1 MYQRDKKGR
10 ELMEKHSRVYAEIDL
25 DAIRYNMEQMKQR
38 VGADA
43 QFIAVVKTDG
53 YGHGAI
59 PIAQM
64 LEKDP
69 SVWGYATATLEEA
82 VDLHHAGIQ
91 KPTIVLGCV
100 FPDQYET
107 MIREEVRATVYTM
120 EMAKEMSEM
129 AERLGKDAYF
139 HIKID
144 TGMERL
150 GFSVTEES
158 ADIIAEIEKLPHVK
172 LEGMFTH
179 FAKADELD
187 KTFSEEQ
194 YRKFVWMRNE
204 VEKRGISISQY
215 HCDNS
220 AGIIDFP
227 QWKQNLVRAGIA
239 LYGLY
244 PSEEVKKETVDL
256 KPALRLISH
265 VSFVKEV
272 EPGASIS
279 YGGTFTADKKMK
291 VATIPVGYGDGYAR
305 GLSNR
310 GEVLIRGKRAR
321 ILGRV
326 CMDQFMVD
334 VTDIPDTVFMDEV
347 VLIGRDGDDEITVE
361 ELSEICGRFN
371 YEFVCCL
378 GKRIPRVYKGSNLL
392 EK

>member
-179 FAKADELD
+179 FAKADEKD
-187 KTFSEEQ
+187 KTFSEKQYEKFLWMKEAVEQ
-194 YRKFVWMRNE
+194 
-204 VEKRGISISQY
+204 RGVQISRF

-220 AGIIDFP
+220 AGM
-227 QWKQNLVRAGIA
+227 Q
-239 LYGLY
+239 
-244 PSEEVKKETVDL
+244 L
-256 KPALRLISH
+256 KPALRLVSH

-272 EPGASIS
+272 AKGVSIS
-279 YGGTFTADKKMK
+279 YGGTFTAEKNLK

-305 GLSNR
+305 GLSNQAD
-310 GEVLIRGKRAR
+310 VLIHGKRAR

-326 CMDQFMVD
+326 CMDQFMAD
-334 VTDIPDTVFMDEV
+334 VTDIPDVKFMDEV
-347 VLIGRDGDDEITVE
+347 VLIGKSGEEEITVE
-361 ELSEICGRFN
+361 ELSELSGRFN

-378 GKRIPRVYKGSNLL
+378 GKRIPRVYKGGNL
-392 EK
+392 